1 MTMMK
6 RKMGNII
13 VMAVILFFVLGT
25 LSTLKSASL
34 LDNLMDN
41 FGREYEPAEPL
52 IPQGIKVMPGF
63 KEGVGKVIG
72 NAQMVQGNVL
82 VIHKDQNEAY
92 TIKNGHPLFMGDTLI
107 SGERSRLNAKMA
119 DKSLFSLAP
128 GSKLVL
134 DQQDYDAGKEERAS
148 TVSLLFG
155 RARFIVTKLKK
166 SKYQVRTPTAVVG
179 VRGSDF
185 ALAVTPNENKL
196 SFLERILASF
206 HLMRKAHAAGFGI
219 LLTTVVTGPGTTA
232 GFAGMIGVTQVVGP
246 ASICAAASGTAA
258 IGPIFVGAAAASGA
272 LELVGPLLA
281 SMSMP
286 PGM

>member
-1 MTMMK
+1 MMK
-6 RKMGNII
+6 RKMGNVI

-41 FGREYEPAEPL
+41 FGREYKPAEPL
-52 IPQGIKVMPGF
+52 IPQGINVMPGF
-63 KEGVGKVIG
+63 MEGEGKVIG
-72 NAQMVQGNVL
+72 NAQMVQGNVV
-82 VIHKDQNEAY
+82 VIHKGQNEAY

-107 SGERSRLNAKMA
+107 SGERSSLNAKMA
-119 DKSLFSLAP
+119 DKSLFALAP

-166 SKYQVRTPTAVVG
+166 SKYQVRTPTAVLG

-185 ALAVTPNENKL
+185 ALAVTPNETKL

-206 HLMRKAHAAGFGI
+206 HLMRKAHAAGFGV
-219 LLTTVVTGPGTTA
+219 LLTTLVTGPGTTA
-232 GFAGMIGVTQVVGP
+232 GFAGMIGATQVVGP
-246 ASICAAASGTAA
+246 ASICAATSGTAA